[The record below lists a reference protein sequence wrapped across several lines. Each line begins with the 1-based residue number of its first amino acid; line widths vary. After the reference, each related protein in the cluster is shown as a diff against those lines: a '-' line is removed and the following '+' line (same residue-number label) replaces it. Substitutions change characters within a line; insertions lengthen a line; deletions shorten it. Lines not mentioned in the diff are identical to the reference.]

1 MTNENTQSILF
12 IVAPAFL
19 SVVQL
24 SLFSNKSVRQWING
38 DNPHKIKRALM
49 LTTIT

>member
-24 SLFSNKSVRQWING
+24 SLFSNKSVRQYGCGSMAIISTRLKG
-38 DNPHKIKRALM
+38 H
-49 LTTIT
+49 